1 MHIGTTIFIGIQLG
15 GRGRSPLPLFE
26 NQKCLGFGKKGP
38 DCVHLCVEFSIQ
50 NANSRVFRWKNS
62 KMFPCLQGLFS
73 FFLFFWQNV
82 YCSVL
87 VPRNLPCPEKFVIA
101 HLPSGTIL
109 FAKHSILIAW
119 QCSEYVSA
127 SITMQ

>member
-26 NQKCLGFGKKGP
+26 NQKCLCFGKKGP